1 MRLANVRLD
10 GVPFATRLGNDGLLY
25 RLKDERAIGSHTDF
39 SALADAA
46 PVGSGISPEAVRLLP
61 PVIDPRRI
69 ICLGLNYRGHVR
81 ETRREL
87 PTYPVLFCKWAD
99 SLIGARDDILRPPES
114 DQVDYEAEMAVVIGE
129 PLRRVSADEALAGI
143 AGLTVA
149 NDVTMRDYQYKSHQW
164 LQGKAW
170 PNSTPLGPYLVS
182 GDEVDYGRALDI
194 TLHLNGVEMQH
205 SNTKRM
211 IFDVGTTIST
221 LSEFVAFQPGDV
233 VLMGTPGGVGYRR
246 EPQVFLEPGDE
257 VTVEISGLGRL
268 RNLVRD
274 EPLA

>member
-1 MRLANVRLD
+1 MRLANVCVDGARFAARLAD
-10 GVPFATRLGNDGLLY
+10 DGLLY

-39 SALADAA
+39 STLAGAV
-46 PVGSGISPEAVRLLP
+46 PVGPGISPEAVRFAP

-69 ICLGLNYRGHVR
+69 ICLGLNYREHVE

-99 SLIGARDDILRPPES
+99 SLIGARDDIVRPPES
-114 DQVDYEAEMAVVIGE
+114 HQVDYEAEMAVIIGQ
-129 PLRRVSADEALAGI
+129 PLRRVSPDEALAGI

-194 TLHLNGVEMQH
+194 RLHLNGVEMQH
-205 SNTKRM
+205 SNTQRM
-211 IFDVGTTIST
+211 IFDVGTTLST
-221 LSEFVAFQPGDV
+221 LSEFVAFQPSDV
-233 VLMGTPGGVGYRR
+233 VLMGTPGGVGYRHD
-246 EPQVFLEPGDE
+246 PQVFLQHGDE
-257 VTVEISGLGRL
+257 VTVEIAGLGRL

-274 EPLA
+274 ESLA